1 MVHWLENEVDRWYI
15 WFWDEVAIR
24 FQAPPMY
31 IEIESAKMAN
41 SRFESMN
48 EEEFAHLLDDK
59 NSKNTKKI
67 DRDKSIAFWNVSSR
81 ERNLK
86 SYNNR
91 GIGDGFAKILL
102 LL

>member
-1 MVHWLENEVDRWYI
+1 
-15 WFWDEVAIR
+15 
-24 FQAPPMY
+24 MY

-67 DRDKSIAFWNVSSR
+67 DRDKSIAF
-81 ERNLK
+81 
-86 SYNNR
+86 
-91 GIGDGFAKILL
+91 
-102 LL
+102 